1 MKKILLSFLIV
12 FFCVVSYAQD
22 SITVYQG
29 TKVQKFLLSEIDS
42 ITHNANNTMNIYHN
56 DQKYGYSVMKVD
68 SVSFSQDSQIE
79 KEGTATIILNA
90 EDPKVVTLTKNNG
103 EILNFYGK
111 KDEGGAVE
119 YFTQME
125 YVNTE
130 GQISLMEFYEN
141 GQIKMFTAP
150 NDVTIEFEWVSA
162 EDAAIKVYNPED
174 NSYIITNWN
183 IHGSANAAK
192 RLIHDNITSRSGSL
206 VMTQIPEVYSMLK
219 APAKAPEN
227 RGYDVWVKKC
237 DSPTNAKVYIKI
249 VDGQNHSDFITSI
262 YDYQYVTQGWYSFH
276 IPNWTFPTTMPNK
289 ELLDNI
295 DRHLSWI
302 ATSVSELT
310 AAGVAIM
317 PAIELALA
325 STGIG
330 APPALV
336 VEGVRWCVLGIWAVS
351 TTLSYTN
358 GVGLWVKTFNP
369 KWYYQEEYTSIFVIP
384 YVNGKAYPEE
394 GYHVN
399 FDDSDWGSTINLEGN
414 PEIRSFDLSPKY
426 PSAGQGYRASV
437 FYRCIP
443 QGSKIVMGIVGTDG
457 YHNETTQTAAAESGS
472 ANLDVPGAAAGVY
485 DVCTVKIYDTNGQL
499 ITSTQASLTFGQ

>member
-42 ITHNANNTMNIYHN
+42 ITHNANNTVNIYHN

-192 RLIHDNITSRSGSL
+192 RLIHDKIASRSGSL

-249 VDGQNHSDFITSI
+249 VDGQNHSDFITNI

-289 ELLDNI
+289 ELIDKIDLRLNIILSAISECAGNGSLLLAINSALLMSGIGTVPAVVTMGLEAFIVIGSNVLGNI
-295 DRHLSWI
+295 DEVSWFFQ
-302 ATSVSELT
+302 
-310 AAGVAIM
+310 
-317 PAIELALA
+317 
-325 STGIG
+325 
-330 APPALV
+330 
-336 VEGVRWCVLGIWAVS
+336 
-351 TTLSYTN
+351 
-358 GVGLWVKTFNP
+358 KFNP
-369 KWYYQEEYTSIFVIP
+369 EWYYHEEYTNIFVIP

-394 GYHVN
+394 GYHIN
-399 FDDSDWGSTINLEGN
+399 FDDGDWGSTVNLEGN
-414 PEIRSFDLSPKY
+414 PEIRSFDLSPAY

-499 ITSTQASLTFGQ
+499 IASTQASLTFGQ

>member
-12 FFCVVSYAQD
+12 FFCIVSYAQD
-22 SITVYQG
+22 SIIVYQG
-29 TKVQKFLLSEIDS
+29 MNVQKFLFSEIDS
-42 ITHNANNTMNIYHN
+42 ITHNANNIVNIYHN
-56 DQKYGYSVMKVD
+56 NQKYGYSVMKVD

-90 EDPKVVTLTKNNG
+90 EDPKVVTLTKKNG
-103 EILNFYGK
+103 EILTFYGK

-119 YFTQME
+119 YFTHME
-125 YVNTE
+125 HVNTD
-130 GQISLMEFYEN
+130 GQVSLMEFYEN

-162 EDAAIKVYNPED
+162 EETAIKVYNPKD

-183 IHGSANAAK
+183 IHGTPNVTK
-192 RLIHDNITSRSGSL
+192 RLIHDKILSRSGSL
-206 VMTQIPEVYSMLK
+206 VMTQIPEVYSMFK
-219 APAKAPEN
+219 APTKASEN
-227 RGYDVWVKKC
+227 RSYDVWVKKC
-237 DSPTNAKVYIKI
+237 DSPTNAKTYIKI
-249 VDGQNHSDFITSI
+249 VDGQEHSKYITSI
-262 YDYQYVTQGWYSFH
+262 FNYQYVTQGWYSFH
-276 IPNWTFPTTMPNK
+276 IPNWTFPTTMPNQK
-289 ELLDNI
+289 LLDNI
-295 DRHLSWI
+295 DRYLSWI
-302 ATSVSELT
+302 AACVSELT
-310 AAGVAIM
+310 ASGVAIM

-336 VEGVRWCVLGIWAVS
+336 VEGVRWFVLGVWAVS

-358 GVGLWVKTFNP
+358 GVGLWVQTFNP

-394 GYHVN
+394 GYHVY
-399 FDDSDWGSTINLEGN
+399 FDDGDWGSTINLEGN

-443 QGSKIVMGIVGTDG
+443 KGSKIVMGIVGTDG
-457 YHNETTQTAAAESGS
+457 YHDEITQAVTAESGS
-472 ANLDVPGAAAGVY
+472 ANLDVPGAETGVH
-485 DVCTVKIYDTNGQL
+485 DVCTVTIYDTNGKP
-499 ITSTQASLTFGQ
+499 IASTQASLTFGQ